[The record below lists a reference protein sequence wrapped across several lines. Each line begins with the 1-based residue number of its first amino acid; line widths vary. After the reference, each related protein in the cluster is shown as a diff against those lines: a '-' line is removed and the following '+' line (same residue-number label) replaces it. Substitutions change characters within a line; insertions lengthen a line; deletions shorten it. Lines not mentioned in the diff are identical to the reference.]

1 VPTAK
6 RSRLESSKAM
16 EIKEDSG
23 RKPVHGGDSSQETD
37 DSDHEEI
44 LQRAFGVK
52 RAREEVE
59 EKDRDESSIF
69 LAEHRKREA
78 EWRKQHGS

>member
-1 VPTAK
+1 
-6 RSRLESSKAM
+6 M
-16 EIKEDSG
+16 EIKEDSD
-23 RKPVHGGDSSQETD
+23 RKPVHRGDSSQETD
-37 DSDHEEI
+37 DSDHEEM
-44 LQRAFGVK
+44 LRRVFGVK
-52 RAREEVE
+52 SVREEVE